1 MKSRALIFFVS
12 VFVLATS
19 AFAIGAIISGKV
31 VSSTDDS
38 PLVRAEVWWKGA
50 FYTHT
55 DLDGN
60 FEILGSAAGDIIR
73 IHKADFIDM
82 SVIANSANEAFEFR
96 LAPIWKLTN
105 AHQVYADVA
114 DYAWYEPAVRK
125 LYETQTLTAT
135 SVQKFLPSENVT
147 RGELAVLSVKVAG
160 FLPSK
165 VTETHF
171 CDVYPD
177 DDYARAVEFMF
188 AHNWISGYPSTSCKK
203 GLVFRPNLPINRAE
217 AVKMTLIAFQDLVD
231 QKVATSVCFP
241 AGFTDVPRDAWF
253 ATFVDEANCLGFV
266 NGYTDGSFRP
276 ASPVNR
282 AEITV
287 ILANALESLF

>member
-12 VFVLATS
+12 VLVLTASVS
-19 AFAIGAIISGKV
+19 AAVALISGRV
-31 VSSTDDS
+31 LSSKDGF
-38 PLVRAEVWWKGA
+38 PLVRAEVWSNGA

-55 DLDGN
+55 DINGH
-60 FEILGSAAGDIIR
+60 FEILATKAGDVVR
-73 IHKADFIDM
+73 IHKTDFVDT
-82 SVIANSANEAFEFR
+82 SAIANSANEAFEFQ
-96 LAPIWKLTN
+96 LAPIWKLVN

-114 DYAWYEPAVRK
+114 EYAWYEPAVRK

-135 SVQKFLPSENVT
+135 GVQKFLPSENVT
-147 RGELAVLSVKVAG
+147 RGELAVLSVKAAG
-160 FLPSK
+160 FLPGK
-165 VTETHF
+165 VAETHF

-177 DDYARAVEFMF
+177 DDFAAAVEFMF
-188 AHNWISGYPSTSCKK
+188 VHNWISGYKSTSCSK
-203 GLVFRPNLPINRAE
+203 GLVFRPNLLINRAE
-217 AVKMTLIAFQDLVD
+217 AVKMTLIAFRDLVD
-231 QKVATSVCFP
+231 EKVATNVCFP

-266 NGYTDGSFRP
+266 NGYKDGTFRP
-276 ASPVNR
+276 ANPVNR